1 MTERYVQVTTTVDS
15 TDAAQRLA
23 DALVA
28 AGLAACVQVVG
39 PISSTYRWRGEVE
52 RAVEWMCIAKT
63 TSSSAARVEEW
74 IVAHHDYDLP
84 EITVVP
90 IVGGS
95 EGYLAWID
103 ETT

>member
-1 MTERYVQVTTTVDS
+1 VTERCVQITTTVSS
-15 TDAAQRLA
+15 TEAAQRLA
-23 DALVA
+23 DGLVE

-39 PISSTYRWRGEVE
+39 PLSSTYRWRDDVE
-52 RAVEWMCIAKT
+52 RAEEWMCIIKT
-63 TSSSAARVEEW
+63 AGARAGRVQEW
-74 IVAHHDYDLP
+74 IATRHEYEVP

-95 EGYLAWID
+95 EAYLAWIE